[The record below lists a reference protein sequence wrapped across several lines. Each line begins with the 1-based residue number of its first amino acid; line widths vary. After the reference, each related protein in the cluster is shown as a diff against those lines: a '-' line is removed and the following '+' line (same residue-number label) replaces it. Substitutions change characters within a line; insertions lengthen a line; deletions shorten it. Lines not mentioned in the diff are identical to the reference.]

1 MTLLTLL
8 VLLFGTGLI
17 AIGLFYHVKRRTLNS
32 DPILIT
38 ACYVWGGFNIA
49 ACVI

>member
-1 MTLLTLL
+1 MTLTYLL
-8 VLLFGTGLI
+8 VLLFGLTLLAVGLYYQ
-17 AIGLFYHVKRRTLNS
+17 LNKVKLKS

-49 ACVI
+49 ACML